1 MSNELRN
8 GLISGALAA
17 LAIVLVHMASIF
29 DSISNPDTIPF
40 LVVWIAISLFLG
52 GLSGL
57 FGGFISLKLKISDSG
72 FLLGILSSGLIYL
85 VQCWAYI
92 AYAIKNPVIVP

>member
-8 GLISGALAA
+8 GLISGTLAA
-17 LAIVLVHMASIF
+17 LAIVLAHMASVF

-40 LVVWIAISLFLG
+40 LVAWLAISLFLG

-57 FGGFISLKLKISDSG
+57 FGGFISLKLRIGDSG
-72 FLLGILSSGLIYL
+72 FLLGILSAGFIYL
-85 VQCWAYI
+85 VQCWVYL
-92 AYAIKNPVIVP
+92 AYAINNPVIVP